1 MLAAPARS
9 TRVDRR
15 ATKGQVRRGMVGH
28 GSVLSLFTGAG
39 GLDCGLEAAGLET
52 IACIED
58 DSACARTLEENRP
71 SWKLLDCSDVVEAA
85 KTLTPED
92 VGLGCGELAV
102 LAGGPPCQ
110 PFSMAGQWVHSG
122 RRGMDDSRALTV
134 FAMLDLVAAFLP
146 RVVLIENVAGFL
158 RGTVSA
164 LPFIQERLREINRR
178 HHVRYELQAE
188 VVDAAAYGVPQHRQ
202 RVIGVAT
209 RDRLPF
215 RMPPATHTEHPTT
228 AWDAIGDLR
237 ENDVP
242 QPGGGW
248 TDLLA
253 CVPEG
258 GNYQYLTARGGGEEL
273 FGYRTRYW
281 SFLLKLAKDR
291 PSWTLPANPGPA
303 TGPFHWDNRPLS
315 ARERMRLQS
324 FPDDWHVVG
333 KPRERTRQIGNATP
347 PLLPEVVGRAL
358 VEQILAPGYG
368 YQNPAVLLRGRAE
381 GCAQRTWPR
390 AVATTELAH
399 QRELGLQHAQRRLL
413 RIAHDLAL
421 P

>member
-52 IACIED
+52 IACIEN

-85 KTLTPED
+85 KTLTP
-92 VGLGCGELAV
+92 
-102 LAGGPPCQ
+102 
-110 PFSMAGQWVHSG
+110 
-122 RRGMDDSRALTV
+122 
-134 FAMLDLVAAFLP
+134 
-146 RVVLIENVAGFL
+146 
-158 RGTVSA
+158 
-164 LPFIQERLREINRR
+164 
-178 HHVRYELQAE
+178 
-188 VVDAAAYGVPQHRQ
+188 
-202 RVIGVAT
+202 
-209 RDRLPF
+209 
-215 RMPPATHTEHPTT
+215 
-228 AWDAIGDLR
+228 
-237 ENDVP
+237 
-242 QPGGGW
+242 
-248 TDLLA
+248 
-253 CVPEG
+253 
-258 GNYQYLTARGGGEEL
+258 
-273 FGYRTRYW
+273 
-281 SFLLKLAKDR
+281 AKDR

-347 PLLPEVVGRAL
+347 PLLAEVVGRAL

-368 YQNPAVLLRGRAE
+368 YQNPAVLLR
-381 GCAQRTWPR
+381 PR
-390 AVATTELAH
+390 ARRTPRPRPPMAVPDRFRHVVGPKDAH
-399 QRELGLQHAQRRLL
+399 NGPGRGPSPR
-413 RIAHDLAL
+413 
-421 P
+421 PS

>member
-1 MLAAPARS
+1 
-9 TRVDRR
+9 
-15 ATKGQVRRGMVGH
+15 VRRGMVGH

-52 IACIED
+52 IACIEND
-58 DSACARTLEENRP
+58 GACARTLEENRP
-71 SWKLLDCSDVVEAA
+71 SWKLLDCSDVVVAA
-85 KTLTPED
+85 NTLTPED
-92 VGLGCGELAV
+92 VGLGRGELAV

-158 RGTVSA
+158 RGKVSA

-178 HHVRYELQAE
+178 HHLRYELQAE

-209 RDRLPF
+209 RDGLPF
-215 RMPPATHTEHPTT
+215 RMPPATHAEHPTT

-237 ENDVP
+237 EDDVP

-253 CVPEG
+253 CIPEG

-291 PSWTLPANPGPA
+291 PSWTVPANPGPA

-333 KPRERTRQIGNATP
+333 KLRERTRQIGNATP
-347 PLLPEVVGRAL
+347 PLLAEVVGRAL

-368 YQNPAVLLRGRAE
+368 YQNPPALLR
-381 GCAQRTWPR
+381 PR
-390 AVATTELAH
+390 ARKTPGPRRPMAVPDRFRHVVGPKDAH
-399 QRELGLQHAQRRLL
+399 NGPGRGPSPR
-413 RIAHDLAL
+413 
-421 P
+421 PS